1 MGYPLIYGCNVSF
14 PLFAHPPKSLPFG
27 HAGEKHSSVLFD
39 SLCTCE
45 LSFLSLF
52 IVFEIL
58 PE

>member
-14 PLFAHPPKSLPFG
+14 RLFAHPPKSLPFG
-27 HAGEKHSSVLFD
+27 HAGEKHSSVHFD
-39 SLCTCE
+39 SLCTSE

-52 IVFEIL
+52 GFFEVL

>member
-1 MGYPLIYGCNVSF
+1 MGYPLIDRCNVSF

-39 SLCTCE
+39 SLFTSE

-52 IVFEIL
+52 GFFEIL
-58 PE
+58 SE